1 MNNNKEKI
9 EASILL
15 ASYLETVG
23 FKNGHWEFNYQIKI
37 TDLQTYIR
45 VWNTMLHHF
54 LILGGTENINI
65 ENWNSSDDTI
75 MIMATLEAIING
87 GGLENYEKKYLEYYD
102 LILDEKRASGST
114 TISSLEMLKR
124 KKELKVDVLMGGNGA
139 AMRTGPIGLKWY
151 KDYDKVIEE
160 SLIASKITHNYYIGY
175 FGGIVTAL
183 FTAFA
188 MNNIEPWL
196 WCDELLKLYS
206 SKKLDKDNDL
216 DELDDYMSYWKKY
229 KEVRISK
236 LKYKNTL
243 KDFIFPEDRATF
255 LLGFHPNSN
264 IQKMIHEGK
273 IKEMKDLK
281 FSWNHSGSTGIDACI
296 YAYDCLLMCMNTPS
310 SDTLDFKNIVYDW
323 STFMMLV
330 CLHPGD
336 NDTTGCIGGTWY
348 GALNGFNNIDKSKMK
363 QLEFYSE
370 LEKLIKKI

>member
-114 TISSLEMLKR
+114 TISSLELLKR

-151 KDYDKVIEE
+151 KNYDKVIEE

-183 FTAFA
+183 FT
-188 MNNIEPWL
+188 ESPT
-196 WCDELLKLYS
+196 E
-206 SKKLDKDNDL
+206 
-216 DELDDYMSYWKKY
+216 
-229 KEVRISK
+229 
-236 LKYKNTL
+236 
-243 KDFIFPEDRATF
+243 
-255 LLGFHPNSN
+255 
-264 IQKMIHEGK
+264 
-273 IKEMKDLK
+273 
-281 FSWNHSGSTGIDACI
+281 
-296 YAYDCLLMCMNTPS
+296 TP
-310 SDTLDFKNIVYDW
+310 T
-323 STFMMLV
+323 
-330 CLHPGD
+330 
-336 NDTTGCIGGTWY
+336 
-348 GALNGFNNIDKSKMK
+348 
-363 QLEFYSE
+363 
-370 LEKLIKKI
+370 